1 MEAYPKFKNSL
12 QTIKQKDALIKEIY
26 SNIRSTFN
34 NLDEIALNVELI
46 SYICDA
52 IEEAVKTNSL
62 TSVSKL
68 EVFKEVYALLF
79 TKEKMEENKEY
90 LHNVINFL
98 HDHHLI
104 KAISVFERIGRFL
117 YNVFLRKN

>member
-1 MEAYPKFKNSL
+1 MESYPKFKNSL

-79 TKEKMEENKEY
+79 TKEKVEQNKEY